1 MITGKKHPGQFEAVL
16 SLLCLGAMIILTRFH
31 SMDLF
36 VYVAIMII
44 LWAFS
49 WGGAISALR
58 HGDERGGLLGMLALV
73 SVILANV
80 IAATELLP
88 ALFARSG
95 ST

>member
-1 MITGKKHPGQFEAVL
+1 MITGKKQPGQFEAVL
-16 SLLCLGAMIILTRFH
+16 SLLCLGVMIILTRFH
-31 SMDLF
+31 SMDLI

-49 WGGAISALR
+49 WGSAISALR

-73 SVILANV
+73 SVIVANV

>member
-1 MITGKKHPGQFEAVL
+1 MITGKKHPGQFEVVI
-16 SLLCLGAMIILTRFH
+16 SLVCLGAMIMLTRFH
-31 SMDLF
+31 SMDLI

-49 WGGAISALR
+49 WGSAISALR
-58 HGDERGGLLGMLALV
+58 HGDERGGLLGILALI

-80 IAATELLP
+80 LGAMELLP

-95 ST
+95 SL

>member
-1 MITGKKHPGQFEAVL
+1 MITGKKYPGHFEAAL
-16 SLLCLGAMIILTRFH
+16 SLFCLGAMIVLTTFQ
-31 SMDLF
+31 SMDLIL
-36 VYVAIMII
+36 YVAIMII
-44 LWAFS
+44 LWAIS
-49 WGGAISALR
+49 WGAAISALR
-58 HGDERGGLLGMLALV
+58 HGDERGRLLGMLALV